1 MGFIDAV
8 LSVTHRLA
16 VADDGTLYPFGTLAI
31 PELNPKPKSIV
42 PTGLSVDKDLA
53 NNGHCVA
60 AGGGFCVV
68 IDKNKS
74 LCQWTVVEIGMT
86 KTYKTTEILV
96 PAGKF
101 KKVAARNDYVIA
113 ISEEGDLYGW
123 GPPLDAMWDAPVPF
137 LTSTTFGVSW
147 EIRTSISRQAT
158 CGGYQ
163 LFLDHLSLTETVFG
177 ILFRI
182 SWRSP
187 KAALYMASE
196 PQSGT

>member
-1 MGFIDAV
+1 VGFIDAV

-16 VADDGTLYPFGTLAI
+16 VADDGTLYPFGTLPI
-31 PELNPKPKSIV
+31 PERNPKPKSIV

-74 LCQWTVVEIGMT
+74 LCQWTVVEIGTT

-101 KKVAARNDYVIA
+101 KKVAATNDFIA
-113 ISEEGDLYGW
+113 ISEDGDLYGW